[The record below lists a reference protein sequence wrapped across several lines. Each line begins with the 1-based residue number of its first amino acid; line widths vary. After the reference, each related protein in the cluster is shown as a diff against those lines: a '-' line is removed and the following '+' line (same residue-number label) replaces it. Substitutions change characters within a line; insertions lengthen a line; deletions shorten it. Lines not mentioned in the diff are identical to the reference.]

1 MFFATLTVLFIFY
14 PGVASAYIEPGTG
27 LMITQMLIGS
37 IAGGLVTVKIYW
49 RKLKAKFGPQTGT
62 NSE

>member
-1 MFFATLTVLFIFY
+1 MVGK
-14 PGVASAYIEPGTG
+14 PGKG

-49 RKLKAKFGPQTGT
+49 RKLKAKFRPPVGT
-62 NSE
+62 NSEPASKRNQG